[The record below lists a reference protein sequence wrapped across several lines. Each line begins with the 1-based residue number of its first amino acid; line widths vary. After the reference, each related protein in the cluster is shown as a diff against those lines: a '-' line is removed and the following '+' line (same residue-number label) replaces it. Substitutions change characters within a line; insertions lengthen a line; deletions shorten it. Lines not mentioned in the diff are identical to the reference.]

1 MNLICLIKGHKF
13 DDYKCERCGQKRETI
28 AFHKLMDREYREFL
42 AEYMN
47 TSWFGDKELA
57 KKILQDECYLTPQ
70 QFVELLETSNSLL
83 TGPGHMTEEM
93 VVREMAHIWGNWLA

>member
-1 MNLICLIKGHKF
+1 MNLICLIKGHKY
-13 DDYKCERCGQKRETI
+13 DDYKCERCGMKRETI

-57 KKILQDECYLTPQ
+57 KEILQDECYLTPQ
-70 QFVELLETSNSLL
+70 QFGFLMETANSFQ
-83 TGPGHMTEEM
+83 TGRGHITEYM
-93 VVREMAHIWGNWLA
+93 VVRTMDNIWRNWLA